1 MGVETVKE
9 IMQNIRIGRLPVTII
24 VKTTIT
30 VIV

>member
-9 IMQNIRIGRLPVTII
+9 IMQNIMIRRLPVTII